1 MQLFQ
6 NEMNL
11 LFLIQAKFLTEIS
24 RTTPTRVAEPK
35 IAVAYLLNKL
45 PSPMTAQKNR

>member
-11 LFLIQAKFLTEIS
+11 LFLTQTKFLAEIS
-24 RTTPTRVAEPK
+24 RTTPTRVTKPR
-35 IAVAYLLNKL
+35 IAVAYLLKEL